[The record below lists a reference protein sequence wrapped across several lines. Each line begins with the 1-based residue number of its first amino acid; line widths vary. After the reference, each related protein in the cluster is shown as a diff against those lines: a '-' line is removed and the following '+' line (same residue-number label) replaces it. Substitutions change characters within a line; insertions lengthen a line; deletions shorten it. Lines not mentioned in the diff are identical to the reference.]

1 MWQTDKKEHDM
12 KTLRYAVIFTAFVTC
27 FTAKGQDR
35 IVERDGQVIILQEG
49 TKTDRS
55 IIGRY
60 IYCNNVDTAYALI
73 VGHFYTTEEV
83 ERAFGKPQKIKDNIS
98 YENGFAFDGNISYT
112 YDDLYLSVDCQSGLC
127 EFRIRRENTSF
138 YEYGRIVKIGDN
150 ISVLADDPHFHPMVA
165 EQSEIFIDEKT
176 GKRSIDIAINSTGD
190 DDWIY
195 YTFGQDMSGGLNL
208 TVSEISYMQLN

>member
-1 MWQTDKKEHDM
+1 MKQTGII
-12 KTLRYAVIFTAFVTC
+12 LGLVILISTQALY
-27 FTAKGQDR
+27 GQST
-35 IVERDGQVIILQEG
+35 IMRDGQVIILQEG
-49 TKTDRS
+49 ERTNMAIDQ
-55 IIGRY
+55 RY
-60 IYCNNVDTAYALI
+60 IYRNDVDTAYALI

-127 EFRIRRENTSF
+127 GFRIRRENVSF
-138 YEYGRIVKIGDN
+138 YGFGRIVKIGDN
-150 ISVLADDPHFHPMVA
+150 ISVLADDPNFQPRVV

-195 YTFGQDMSGGLNL
+195 YTFVVDTTGSFN
-208 TVSEISYMQLN
+208 TAVSEISYMQLN

>member
-1 MWQTDKKEHDM
+1 M
-12 KTLRYAVIFTAFVTC
+12 KQIGIILGLVIFISTQALY
-27 FTAKGQDR
+27 GQST
-35 IVERDGQVIILQEG
+35 IMRDGQVIILQEG

-150 ISVLADDPHFHPMVA
+150 ISVLADDPHFQPRVV

-208 TVSEISYMQLN
+208 TVSEISYMQID

>member
-1 MWQTDKKEHDM
+1 M
-12 KTLRYAVIFTAFVTC
+12 KTLRYAVIFMTFVTC
-27 FTAKGQDR
+27 FTAKSQDR
-35 IVERDGQVIILQEG
+35 MVECDGQTVVLMEG
-49 TKTDRS
+49 ERTNMAIDQ
-55 IIGRY
+55 RY
-60 IYCNNVDTAYALI
+60 IYRNDVDTAYALI
-73 VGHFYTTEEV
+73 VGHFYSPEEV
-83 ERAFGKPQKIKDNIS
+83 KRAFGEPQKIKDNIS

-127 EFRIRRENTSF
+127 GFTIRRENVSF
-138 YEYGRIVKIGDN
+138 YGFGRIVKIGDN

-176 GKRSIDIAINSTGD
+176 GKKSIGIATNSTGD

-208 TVSEISYMQLN
+208 TVSEISYMQID

>member
-1 MWQTDKKEHDM
+1 M
-12 KTLRYAVIFTAFVTC
+12 KQI
-27 FTAKGQDR
+27 G
-35 IVERDGQVIILQEG
+35 IILGCHFHLDASVIWPVNNYARRASHHSARG

-150 ISVLADDPHFHPMVA
+150 ISVLADDPNFQPRVV

-208 TVSEISYMQLN
+208 TVSEISYMQID

>member
-1 MWQTDKKEHDM
+1 M

-60 IYCNNVDTAYALI
+60 IYCNDVDTAYALI

-127 EFRIRRENTSF
+127 GFTIRRENVSF
-138 YEYGRIVKIGDN
+138 YEYGQIVKIGDN
-150 ISVLADDPHFHPMVA
+150 ISVLADDPNFQPRVV

-195 YTFGQDMSGGLNL
+195 YTFGMDMVDSLNI
-208 TVSEISYMQLN
+208 TISYMGYQQIN

>member
-1 MWQTDKKEHDM
+1 M

-176 GKRSIDIAINSTGD
+176 GKRSIGIAINSTGD
-190 DDWIY
+190 DDWVY
-195 YTFGQDMSGGLNL
+195 YTFGMDMMDGLNI
-208 TVSEISYMQLN
+208 TISYMGYQQIN

>member
-1 MWQTDKKEHDM
+1 M
-12 KTLRYAVIFTAFVTC
+12 KTLRYAVIFMTFVTC

-60 IYCNNVDTAYALI
+60 IYCNDVDTAYALI

-83 ERAFGKPQKIKDNIS
+83 ERAFGKPQKIKDNIT

-127 EFRIRRENTSF
+127 EFRVRRENTSF

-150 ISVLADDPHFHPMVA
+150 ISVLADDPNFQPRVA

-176 GKRSIDIAINSTGD
+176 GKRSIGIAINSTGD
-190 DDWIY
+190 DDWVY

-208 TVSEISYMQLN
+208 TVSKISYMQID

>member
-1 MWQTDKKEHDM
+1 M

-35 IVERDGQVIILQEG
+35 IVERDGQTVVLMEG
-49 TKTDRS
+49 ERTNMAIDQ
-55 IIGRY
+55 RY
-60 IYCNNVDTAYALI
+60 IYRNDVDTAYALI
-73 VGHFYTTEEV
+73 VGHFYSPEEV
-83 ERAFGKPQKIKDNIS
+83 KRAFGEPQKIKDNIT

-127 EFRIRRENTSF
+127 EFSIRRENVSF
-138 YEYGRIVKIGDN
+138 YGFGRIVKIGDN
-150 ISVLADDPHFHPMVA
+150 INVLADDPNFQPRVA

-195 YTFGQDMSGGLNL
+195 YTFVVDTTGSFN
-208 TVSEISYMQLN
+208 TAVSEISYMQLN

>member
-1 MWQTDKKEHDM
+1 M
-12 KTLRYAVIFTAFVTC
+12 KTLRYAVIFMAFVTC

-35 IVERDGQVIILQEG
+35 IVERNGQVIILQEG

-83 ERAFGKPQKIKDNIS
+83 ERAFGKPQKIKDNIT

-150 ISVLADDPHFHPMVA
+150 ISVLADDPHFQPRVV

-176 GKRSIDIAINSTGD
+176 GKKSIGIATNSTGD
-190 DDWIY
+190 DDWVY
-195 YTFGQDMSGGLNL
+195 YTFVVDTTGSFN
-208 TVSEISYMQLN
+208 TAVSEISYMQLN

>member
-1 MWQTDKKEHDM
+1 M

-60 IYCNNVDTAYALI
+60 IYRNDVDTAYALI
-73 VGHFYTTEEV
+73 VGHFYSPEEV
-83 ERAFGKPQKIKDNIS
+83 KRAFGEPQKIKDNIS

-127 EFRIRRENTSF
+127 GFTIRRENVSF
-138 YEYGRIVKIGDN
+138 YGFGRIVKIGDN

-176 GKRSIDIAINSTGD
+176 GKKSIGIATNSTGD
-190 DDWIY
+190 DDWVY
-195 YTFGQDMSGGLNL
+195 YTFVVDTTGSFN
-208 TVSEISYMQLN
+208 TAVSEISYMQLN